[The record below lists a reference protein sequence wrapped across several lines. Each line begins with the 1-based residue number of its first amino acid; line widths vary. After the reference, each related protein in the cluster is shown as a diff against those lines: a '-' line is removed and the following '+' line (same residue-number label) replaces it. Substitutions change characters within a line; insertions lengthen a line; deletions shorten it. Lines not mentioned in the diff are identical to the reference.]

1 MNTTLNIQNLK
12 CGGCSHTVITK
23 LSVIENI
30 ENVNV
35 DVEND
40 AVSFDFVSKT
50 DLETVKQKLLT
61 LGYPAVGE
69 YNPFSAKAK
78 SFVSCAVGRMA
89 K

>member
-1 MNTTLNIQNLK
+1 MKTTLQIQNLK
-12 CGGCSHTVITK
+12 CGGCGHTVSTK
-23 LSVIENI
+23 LSTLNNI
-30 ENVNV
+30 TDVTV

-40 AVSFDFVSKT
+40 TVSFDYHSKN
-50 DLETVKQKLLT
+50 DLENAKQKLLS

-69 YNPFSAKAK
+69 ANPLSAKAK

>member
-1 MNTTLNIQNLK
+1 MKTTLQIQNLK
-12 CGGCSHTVITK
+12 CGGCGHTVTTK
-23 LSVIENI
+23 LSTLNNI
-30 ENVNV
+30 INVTV

-40 AVSFDFVSKT
+40 TVSFEYSDEN
-50 DLETVKQKLLT
+50 DLEEAKKKLLT

-69 YNPFSAKAK
+69 ANPLTAKAK